1 MRRIV
6 LRLLGA
12 TLAVGLAAVL
22 FRSSGTFLVVD
33 NREKSDAIVVTQGDS
48 LDARY
53 WTGLHLLTGGY
64 GRELLINARTDRIFF
79 GRNQAEWTDEFI
91 RKTAASAAGHVR
103 VCPITADTTAE
114 ETFEAGNCLKRD
126 GVRSALLV
134 VEDFHSRR
142 SLAMFSRL
150 LPQYRWSI
158 TAVSDPLRFGR
169 QWWRKREWIRTT
181 AVEWQHLLWW
191 EMIDRWRFAPQ
202 IAI

>member
-1 MRRIV
+1 MRRIA

-12 TLAVGLAAVL
+12 TLAVGLAVTL

-33 NREKSDAIVVTQGDS
+33 NREKSDAIIVTQGDS

-79 GRNQAEWTDEFI
+79 GRNQAELTDEFI
-91 RKTAASAAGHVR
+91 RKTAIGAAGRVR
-103 VCPITADTTAE
+103 VCPIAADTTGE
-114 ETFEAGNCLKRD
+114 EVFEAANCLKGD
-126 GVRSALLV
+126 GVRSVLLV
-134 VEDFHSRR
+134 VADFHTRR

-158 TAVSDPLRFGR
+158 AAVADPTRFGG
-169 QWWRKREWIRTT
+169 QWWRKRESIRT
-181 AVEWQHLLWW
+181 AVVEWQHLLWW
-191 EMIDRWRFAPQ
+191 EIIDRWRFRPQ
-202 IAI
+202 IVI